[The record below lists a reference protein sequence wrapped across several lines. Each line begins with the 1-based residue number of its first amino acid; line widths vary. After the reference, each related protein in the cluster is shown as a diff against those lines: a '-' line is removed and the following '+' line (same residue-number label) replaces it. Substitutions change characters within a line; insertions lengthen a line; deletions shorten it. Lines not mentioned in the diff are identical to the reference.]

1 MRNKKVLLMIAIL
14 AAVVVLFNCTD
25 PPVAGTIT
33 QSGNGVVS
41 GMVVDSGVP
50 VSGARVM
57 VIPVDYDPGS
67 DIPLPDSLIDT
78 TNTAGRFNVTASVKT
93 RYNVEVVHSSG
104 KMAIHFGV
112 DIAEDDTQH
121 VSDLATT
128 LPGNISVTLYD
139 TGTMSS
145 AHVYIPGTTVC
156 SQLTGNTALLT
167 NVPSG
172 VVPQVR
178 FRSFVTNTGRVVSN
192 EVTVYSKETT
202 VIDDH
207 YLWNFS
213 RKIYFNTTATGAG
226 VSGDITD
233 FPVLVRLTS
242 ENFDFSQTSGGGSDV
257 RFSKGNNCPLPF
269 EIAQWDS
276 AGKTAEI
283 WVKID
288 TIYGN
293 DSSHYMMMYWGN
305 HNATTVSSPE
315 MVFDT
320 GNGYLGVW
328 HLGESGITK
337 IADAT
342 SYHYD
347 GAPSVTAPSVTAP
360 SVTDGVIGKAF
371 RFNGTDNGIV
381 MQNTGT
387 SPLNF
392 SRNAT
397 YTFSSWVMV
406 DSVYNED
413 SFIAGKGHDQYS
425 LRVKGSLSTPSN
437 MLAIHEYDDIRVT
450 TDMRCLPVVMAQWKY
465 IAGIRNGEKLYFFV
479 DGVCVDST
487 GVAYDGK
494 KTLQSSTSFSIGRC
508 AAPYNGENYLPFK
521 GSIDEVS
528 ISGVARSADW
538 VKLCYMNQMVQD
550 RLLLIK

>member
-1 MRNKKVLLMIAIL
+1 VVVVRNKKLVLIIATL
-14 AAVVVLFNCTD
+14 AAAVGLFNCTD

-57 VIPVDYDPGS
+57 VIPVDYDPGT

-78 TNTAGRFNVTASVKT
+78 TSASGGFNVTASIKT
-93 RYNVEVVHSSG
+93 RYNVEVIHGSG
-104 KMAIHFGV
+104 KMALHFGV
-112 DIAEDDTQH
+112 DIVEDNTLH
-121 VSDLATT
+121 VSDLAIT
-128 LPGNISVTLYD
+128 LPGSISVTLYD
-139 TGTMSS
+139 TGTLSS
-145 AHVYIPGTTVC
+145 AHVYIPGTTIC
-156 SQLTGNTALLT
+156 SQVSGNTALLT

-172 VVPQVR
+172 VIPQVR

-192 EVTVYSKETT
+192 DVRVCSKETT
-202 VIDDH
+202 VINDY
-207 YLWNFS
+207 YLWNYS
-213 RKIYFNTTATGAG
+213 RKIYFKTTVTGAG
-226 VSGDITD
+226 VSGDIIN
-233 FPVLVRLTS
+233 FPVLVRLTTD
-242 ENFDFSQTSGGGSDV
+242 NFDFSQAAGDGSDI
-257 RFSKGNNCPLPF
+257 RFSKGNLTPLPF
-269 EIAQWDS
+269 EVAQWDS

-283 WVKID
+283 WVKVD

-293 DSSHYMMMYWGN
+293 DSSHFMMMYWGN
-305 HNATTVSSPE
+305 QKQTSVSSPE

-328 HLGESGITK
+328 HLGESGSSKVT
-337 IADAT
+337 DAT
-342 SYHYD
+342 SHHYD
-347 GAPSVTAPSVTAP
+347 GAPSATAPSV
-360 SVTDGVIGKAF
+360 VDGIAGKAL
-371 RFNGTDNGIV
+371 RFNGVDNGII
-381 MQNTGT
+381 MQGTGT

-392 SRNAT
+392 PRSGT
-397 YTFSSWVMV
+397 YTFSSWVLV

-465 IAGIRNGEKLYFFV
+465 ITGIRNGEKLYFFV
-479 DGVCVDST
+479 DGICVDST
-487 GVAYDGK
+487 GVVYDGK
-494 KTLQSSTSFSIGRC
+494 KTLQNSINFSIGRC

-538 VKLCYMNQMVQD
+538 IKLCYMNQSVLD
-550 RLLLIK
+550 KLLIHVK